1 MSHEGPAMIV
11 PSQRLLLLAAVVAL
25 PLATA
30 AGFVPGVAIP
40 CIATLALWTLVVVAD
55 AIRGRARLDSITAS
69 APSIVRFTKDVPA
82 HLPIT
87 IASRLKEP
95 LAIRLSVSTP
105 PGVPSASFV
114 ESTTVPAGASR
125 VDWAC
130 TGVDRGDHS
139 LSALHLEAPSPSGL
153 WLVRSNR
160 ALDCNVRVYPNLR
173 DRATA
178 ALFRRTAVVGQR
190 MRRQVG
196 KGREFDNLRQY
207 VPGDGFEDIDW
218 KATAR
223 RQFPVVKLY
232 RVEHAQEV
240 YAIVDSSRLS
250 ARPEILES
258 FVNAALHLALVAETQ
273 ADRFGLVTFS
283 DRTHKFVRARNG
295 MDHFRL
301 CREAIYNLQAS
312 RVSPDFRDVFTTLQ
326 VNLRRRALLVFFTS
340 LDDALLAETFEREVS
355 ILARRHLVL
364 VNTPQPPGLKPL
376 FTDASSAD
384 VDSLYSGLSGQM
396 ITNRL
401 RQLSLALSNRGVRLT
416 VVDPLRIKTQVTSE
430 YLEVKRRQVL

>member
-1 MSHEGPAMIV
+1 MIV

-30 AGFVPGVAIP
+30 AGFVPGIEVP
-40 CIATLALWTLVVVAD
+40 CAATLAVCALAVAVD
-55 AIRGRARLDSITAS
+55 AVRGRGLLDGIAAG
-69 APSIVRFTKDVPA
+69 APPVVRITKDVA
-82 HLPIT
+82 ARLPVT
-87 IASRLKEP
+87 MASRLAAP
-95 LAIRLSVSTP
+95 LVIRLSVATP
-105 PGVPSASFV
+105 PGVASAAIV
-114 ESTTVPAGASR
+114 EETVVPAGASR

-130 TGVDRGDHS
+130 TGVARGDHPVR
-139 LSALHLEAPSPSGL
+139 ALHLEAPSPLGL
-153 WLVRSNR
+153 WLARSVRT
-160 ALDCNVRVYPNLR
+160 LDCVVRVYPNLR

-178 ALFRRTAVVGQR
+178 ALFQRTAAGGLRV
-190 MRRQVG
+190 RRQVG

-207 VPGDGFEDIDW
+207 LPGDGFEDIDW

-240 YAIVDSSRLS
+240 YAVVDSSRLS

-258 FVNAALHLALVAETQ
+258 FVNAALHLALVAQTQ
-273 ADRFGLVTFS
+273 GDRFGLVTFS

-312 RVSPDFRDVFTTLQ
+312 RVSPDFRDVFTALQ
-326 VNLRRRALLVFFTS
+326 FNLRRRALLVFFTS
-340 LDDALLAETFEREVS
+340 LDDALLAETFEREVPMV
-355 ILARRHLVL
+355 ARRHLVL
-364 VNTPQPPGLKPL
+364 VNVPQPPGVQPL
-376 FTDASSAD
+376 FTDASSAGLD
-384 VDSLYSGLSGQM
+384 ALYSGLGGQM

-401 RQLSLALSNRGVRLT
+401 RQLGLTLSNRGVRLS
-416 VVDPLRIKTQVTSE
+416 VVDPRRIKTQVTSE

>member
-1 MSHEGPAMIV
+1 MLV

-30 AGFVPGVAIP
+30 AGFVPGVTAP
-40 CIATLALWTLVVVAD
+40 CVVTLALWALVVTAD
-55 AIRGRARLDSITAS
+55 AVRARVRLDSLTAS
-69 APSIVRFTKDVPA
+69 APAVIRFTKDVPA
-82 HLPIT
+82 RLPIT
-87 IASRLKEP
+87 ISSQLKASLT
-95 LAIRLSVSTP
+95 IRLSVATP
-105 PGVPSASFV
+105 PGVPSASLMEDTV
-114 ESTTVPAGASR
+114 VPAGASR
-125 VDWAC
+125 IDWAC
-130 TGVDRGDHS
+130 TGVDRGDHP
-139 LSALHLEAPSPSGL
+139 LRALHLEAPSPFGL
-153 WLVRSNR
+153 WLARSER
-160 ALDCNVRVYPNLR
+160 PLECTIRVYPNLR

-178 ALFRRTAVVGQR
+178 ALFRRTAVVGLR
-190 MRRQVG
+190 LRRQVG

-240 YAIVDSSRLS
+240 YAVVDSSRLS

-258 FVNAALHLALVAETQ
+258 FVNAALHLALVAQTQ

-295 MDHFRL
+295 LDHFRL

-312 RVSPDFRDVFTTLQ
+312 RVSPDFRDVFTALQ
-326 VNLRRRALLVFFTS
+326 LNLRRRALLVFFTS
-340 LDDALLAETFEREVS
+340 LDDALLAETFEREVP
-355 ILARRHLVL
+355 ILARRHVVL
-364 VNTPQPPGLKPL
+364 VNTPEPPGLKPL

-401 RQLSLALSNRGVRLT
+401 RQLSLALSSHGVRLS
-416 VVDPLRIKTQVTSE
+416 VVDPRRIKTQVTSE

>member
-1 MSHEGPAMIV
+1 MIV
-11 PSQRLLLLAAVVAL
+11 PSQRLLVLAAVVAL

-30 AGFVPGVAIP
+30 AGFVPGLALS
-40 CIATLALWTLVVVAD
+40 CGATLALWAMVVAAD
-55 AIRGRARLDSITAS
+55 AVRGRARLDSLSAS

-82 HLPIT
+82 RLPIT
-87 IASRLKEP
+87 IVNRLQEP
-95 LAIRLSVSTP
+95 LPVRLSVATP

-114 ESTTVPAGASR
+114 EDITIPPGTSR
-125 VDWAC
+125 IDWAC
-130 TGVDRGDHS
+130 TGVERGDHAI
-139 LSALHLEAPSPSGL
+139 SAVHMEAPSPFGL
-153 WLVRSNR
+153 WLAR
-160 ALDCNVRVYPNLR
+160 ADRPVSGTIRVYPNLR

-178 ALFRRTAVVGQR
+178 ALFQRTAAVGLR

-240 YAIVDSSRLS
+240 YTIVDSSRLS

-258 FVNAALHLALVAETQ
+258 FVGAALHLALVAQTQ

-301 CREAIYNLQAS
+301 CREAIYNLHAS
-312 RVSPDFRDVFTTLQ
+312 RVSPDFRNVFTTLQ
-326 VNLRRRALLVFFTS
+326 LNLRRRALLVFFTS
-340 LDDALLAETFEREVS
+340 LDDALLAETFEREVP
-355 ILARRHLVL
+355 ILARRHVVL

-384 VDSLYSGLSGQM
+384 LESLYNGLSGQM
-396 ITNRL
+396 IANRL
-401 RQLSLALSNRGVRLT
+401 RQLSLALSNRGVRLS
-416 VVDPLRIKTQVTSE
+416 VVDPRRIKTQVTAE

>member
-1 MSHEGPAMIV
+1 MIV
-11 PSQRLLLLAAVVAL
+11 PSQRLLVLAAVVGL

-30 AGFVPGVAIP
+30 AGFVPGLALP
-40 CIATLALWTLVVVAD
+40 CGATLALWALVVAAD
-55 AIRGRARLDSITAS
+55 AVRGRARLDSLSAS
-69 APSIVRFTKDVPA
+69 APPIVRFTKDVPA
-82 HLPIT
+82 RLPIT
-87 IASRLKEP
+87 IVNRLQEP
-95 LAIRLSVSTP
+95 LPVRLSVATP
-105 PGVPSASFV
+105 PGVPSASLV
-114 ESTTVPAGASR
+114 EDTTIPPGTSR
-125 VDWAC
+125 IDWAC
-130 TGVDRGDHS
+130 TGVERGDH
-139 LSALHLEAPSPSGL
+139 AIAAVHVEAPSPFGL
-153 WLVRSNR
+153 WLARTDRPVSGT
-160 ALDCNVRVYPNLR
+160 VRVYPNLR

-178 ALFRRTAVVGQR
+178 ALFQRTAVAGMR

-258 FVNAALHLALVAETQ
+258 FVGAALHLALVAQTQ

-301 CREAIYNLQAS
+301 CREAIYNLHAS
-312 RVSPDFRDVFTTLQ
+312 RVSPDFRDVFTNLQ
-326 VNLRRRALLVFFTS
+326 LNVRRRALLVFFTS
-340 LDDALLAETFEREVS
+340 LDDALLAETFEREVP
-355 ILARRHLVL
+355 ILARRHVVL

-384 VDSLYSGLSGQM
+384 LESLYSGLSGQT
-396 ITNRL
+396 IANRL
-401 RQLSLALSNRGVRLT
+401 RQLSLALSNRGVRLS
-416 VVDPLRIKTQVTSE
+416 VVDPRRIKTQVTAE

>member
-1 MSHEGPAMIV
+1 M
-11 PSQRLLLLAAVVAL
+11 LLLAAVVVL

-30 AGFVPGVAIP
+30 AGFLPGVAIP
-40 CIATLALWTLVVVAD
+40 CGVTLALWTLVVAVD
-55 AIRGRARLDSITAS
+55 ALRGHTRLAALTAT
-69 APSIVRFTKDVPA
+69 APPFVRLTKDVPA
-82 HLPIT
+82 RLPIS
-87 IASRLKEP
+87 IASRLPAP
-95 LAIRLSVSTP
+95 LNIRLSVATP
-105 PGVPSASFV
+105 PGVPSAAFV
-114 ESTTVPAGASR
+114 EDAVVPTGNSR
-125 VDWAC
+125 FDWAC
-130 TGVDRGDHS
+130 TGVSRGDHP
-139 LSALHLEAPSPSGL
+139 LRAVHLEAVSPFGL
-153 WLVRSNR
+153 WLVRSER
-160 ALDCNVRVYPNLR
+160 PLDCALRVYPNLR

-178 ALFRRTAVVGQR
+178 ALFQRTASTGLR
-190 MRRQVG
+190 IRRQIG

-223 RQFPVVKLY
+223 RQFPVVKLF

-240 YAIVDSSRLS
+240 YAVVDSSRLS

-273 ADRFGLVTFS
+273 GDRFGLVTFS
-283 DRTHKFVRARNG
+283 DRTHKFVRARQG

-312 RVSPDFRDVFTTLQ
+312 RVSPDFRDVFTALQ
-326 VNLRRRALLVFFTS
+326 LNLRRRALLIFFTS
-340 LDDALLAETFEREVS
+340 LDDALLAETFEREIPIV
-355 ILARRHLVL
+355 ARRHVVL

-376 FTDASSAD
+376 FTDASAAD
-384 VDSLYSGLSGQM
+384 LDSLYSGLAGQM

-401 RQLSLALSNRGVRLT
+401 RQLALTLSNRGVRLT
-416 VVDPLRIKTQVTSE
+416 VVDPRRIKTQVTSE

>member
-1 MSHEGPAMIV
+1 MLV
-11 PSQRLLLLAAVVAL
+11 PSQRLLLLAAVVVL

-30 AGFVPGVAIP
+30 ASFVPGLTVP
-40 CIATLALWTLVVVAD
+40 CAVTLALWALVVAAD
-55 AIRGRARLDSITAS
+55 AVRGRVRLDSLSAS
-69 APSIVRFTKDVPA
+69 APPIVRFTKDVPA
-82 HLPIT
+82 CLA
-87 IASRLKEP
+87 IAISSRLNTP
-95 LAIRLSVSTP
+95 LAIRLSVATP
-105 PGVPSASFV
+105 PGVPSLSIV
-114 ESTTVPAGASR
+114 EETAVPAGASR
-125 VDWAC
+125 FDWAC
-130 TGVDRGDHS
+130 TGVERGDHP
-139 LSALHLEAPSPSGL
+139 LRALHLEAPSPFGL
-153 WLVRSNR
+153 WLARSER
-160 ALDCNVRVYPNLR
+160 ALNCTIRVYPNLR

-178 ALFRRTAVVGQR
+178 ALFHRTAAAGQR

-240 YAIVDSSRLS
+240 YAVVDSSRLS

-258 FVNAALHLALVAETQ
+258 FVNAALHLALVAQTQ

-312 RVSPDFRDVFTTLQ
+312 RVSPDFRDVFTALQ
-326 VNLRRRALLVFFTS
+326 LNLRRRALLVFFTS
-340 LDDALLAETFEREVS
+340 LDDALLAETFEREVP
-355 ILARRHLVL
+355 ILARRHVVL

-376 FTDASSAD
+376 FTSASSAD
-384 VDSLYSGLSGQM
+384 LDSLYSGLSGQM

-401 RQLSLALSNRGVRLT
+401 RQLALALSNRGVRLS
-416 VVDPLRIKTQVTSE
+416 VVDPRRIKTQVTSE

>member
-1 MSHEGPAMIV
+1 MTV

-25 PLATA
+25 PLAAA
-30 AGFVPGVAIP
+30 AGFVPGLAVP
-40 CIATLALWTLVVVAD
+40 CIAALAVAALIAVAD
-55 AIRGRARLDSITAS
+55 AVRGRIRLDSLAAS

-82 HLPIT
+82 RLPIT
-87 IASRLKEP
+87 LASRLKEP
-95 LAIRLSVSTP
+95 LDIRLSVDTP
-105 PGVPSASFV
+105 PEVPSTSYV
-114 ESTTVPAGASR
+114 EATAVPAGLSR
-125 VDWAC
+125 FDWAC
-130 TGVDRGDHS
+130 TGVERGDHP
-139 LSALHLEAPSPSGL
+139 LRAVHLEAHSPFGL
-153 WLVRSNR
+153 WLARSER
-160 ALDCNVRVYPNLR
+160 ALNSTIRVYPNLR

-178 ALFRRTAVVGQR
+178 ALFQRTGAVGLR
-190 MRRQVG
+190 MRRMVG

-240 YAIVDSSRLS
+240 YAVVDSSRLS

-258 FVNAALHLALVAETQ
+258 FVNAALHLALVAQTQ

-301 CREAIYNLQAS
+301 CREAIYNLKAS
-312 RVSPDFRDVFTTLQ
+312 RVSPDFRDVFTALQ
-326 VNLRRRALLVFFTS
+326 LNLRRRALLVFFTS
-340 LDDALLAETFEREVS
+340 LDDALLAETFEREVR

-384 VDSLYSGLSGQM
+384 LDSLYSGLGGQT

-401 RQLSLALSNRGVRLT
+401 RQLSLALSNCGVRLS
-416 VVDPLRIKTQVTSE
+416 VVDPQRIKTQVTAE

>member
-1 MSHEGPAMIV
+1 MIV

-30 AGFVPGVAIP
+30 AGFIPGLAAP
-40 CIATLALWTLVVVAD
+40 CAATLALGTIVVAVD
-55 AIRGRARLDSITAS
+55 AIRGRMRLDGLSAS
-69 APSIVRFTKDVPA
+69 APAVVRLTKDVPA
-82 HLPIT
+82 SLPIT
-87 IASRLKEP
+87 IKSRLSGP
-95 LAIRLSVSTP
+95 LPIRLSVATP

-114 ESTTVPAGASR
+114 EETVAPPGTSRIEWAS
-125 VDWAC
+125 
-130 TGVDRGDHS
+130 TGVQRGDH
-139 LSALHLEAPSPSGL
+139 LLRALHLEAPSPFGL
-153 WLVRSNR
+153 WLARSER
-160 ALDCNVRVYPNLR
+160 PLDCALRVYPNLR

-178 ALFRRTAVVGQR
+178 ALFQRTAAVGQR
-190 MRRQVG
+190 TRRQVG

-207 VPGDGFEDIDW
+207 IAGDGFEDIDW

-223 RQFPVVKLY
+223 RRFPVVKLY

-240 YAIVDSSRLS
+240 YAVVDSSRLS

-283 DRTHKFVRARNG
+283 DRTHKFVRARHG
-295 MDHFRL
+295 LDHFRL

-312 RVSPDFRDVFTTLQ
+312 RVSPDFSDVFTALQ
-326 VNLRRRALLVFFTS
+326 LNLRRRALLVFFTS
-340 LDDALLAETFEREVS
+340 LDDALLAETFERE
-355 ILARRHLVL
+355 IPMLARRHVVR

-376 FTDASSAD
+376 FTDSSSAD
-384 VDSLYSGLSGQM
+384 LDSLYGALGGQ
-396 ITNRL
+396 IVVNRL
-401 RQLSLALSNRGVRLT
+401 RQLALTLSNRGVRLS
-416 VVDPLRIKTQVTSE
+416 VVDPLRIKTQVASE

>member
-1 MSHEGPAMIV
+1 MLV

-25 PLATA
+25 PLTTA
-30 AGFVPGVAIP
+30 AGFVPGIAIP
-40 CIATLALWTLVVVAD
+40 CIVTLALWALVLAAD
-55 AIRGRARLDSITAS
+55 AVRARTRLDSLTAS
-69 APSIVRFTKDVPA
+69 APSVVRFTKDVPA
-82 HLPIT
+82 RLPIT
-87 IASRLKEP
+87 IASRLQEP
-95 LAIRLSVSTP
+95 LPIRLSVSTP
-105 PGVPSASFV
+105 ASVPSASFV
-114 ESTTVPAGASR
+114 EPTTVPTGASR

-130 TGVDRGDHS
+130 TGVERGDHPVRE
-139 LSALHLEAPSPSGL
+139 LHLEAPSPFGL
-153 WLVRSNR
+153 WLARSGR
-160 ALDCNVRVYPNLR
+160 ALDCTVRVYPNLR

-178 ALFRRTAVVGQR
+178 ALFQRTGVVGQR

-240 YAIVDSSRLS
+240 YAVVDSSRLS

-258 FVNAALHLALVAETQ
+258 FVNAALHLALVAQTQ

-312 RVSPDFRDVFTTLQ
+312 RVSPDFRDVFTALQ
-326 VNLRRRALLVFFTS
+326 LNLRRRALLVFFTS

-384 VDSLYSGLSGQM
+384 LDSLYSGLSGQM

-416 VVDPLRIKTQVTSE
+416 VVDPRRIKTQVTSE

>member
-1 MSHEGPAMIV
+1 MMV

-30 AGFVPGVAIP
+30 AGFVPGLEAP
-40 CIATLALWTLVVVAD
+40 CAATLALWAVVVA
-55 AIRGRARLDSITAS
+55 AAAVRGRARLDGLAAS
-69 APSIVRFTKDVPA
+69 APPVVRLTKDVA
-82 HLPIT
+82 ARLPIT
-87 IASRLKEP
+87 VVSRLRAP
-95 LAIRLSVSTP
+95 LAIRVSVATP
-105 PGVPSASFV
+105 PGVPSASIV
-114 ESTTVPAGASR
+114 EDTVVPPGASR
-125 VDWAC
+125 FDWAA
-130 TGVDRGDHS
+130 TGVERGDHP
-139 LSALHLEAPSPSGL
+139 LRALYLEAPSPFGL
-153 WLVRSNR
+153 WLARTER
-160 ALDCNVRVYPNLR
+160 ALDCSLRVYPNLR

-178 ALFRRTAVVGQR
+178 ALFRRTAMVGLR

-207 VPGDGFEDIDW
+207 LPGDGFEDIDW

-240 YAIVDSSRLS
+240 YAVVDSSRLS

-258 FVNAALHLALVAETQ
+258 FVNAALHLALVAQTQ

-283 DRTHKFVRARNG
+283 DRTHKFVRARSG

-312 RVSPDFRDVFTTLQ
+312 RVSPDFRDVFTALQ
-326 VNLRRRALLVFFTS
+326 LNLRRRALLVFFTS

-355 ILARRHLVL
+355 ILARRHVVL
-364 VNTPQPPGLKPL
+364 VNTPQPPGLTPL
-376 FTDASSAD
+376 FTDAASAD
-384 VDSLYSGLSGQM
+384 LDALYRALGGQM
-396 ITNRL
+396 ISNRL
-401 RQLSLALSNRGVRLT
+401 RQLTLALSNRGVRLS
-416 VVDPLRIKTQVTSE
+416 VVDPRRIKTQVAAE